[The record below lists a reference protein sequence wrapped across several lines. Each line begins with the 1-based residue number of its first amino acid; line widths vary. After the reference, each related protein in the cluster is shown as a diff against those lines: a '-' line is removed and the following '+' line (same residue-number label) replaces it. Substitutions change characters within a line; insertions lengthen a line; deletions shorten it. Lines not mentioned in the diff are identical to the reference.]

1 MKFLRKQD
9 WPFWALCGAM
19 VICAIWGVADM
30 RAKAANTWS
39 PPEHLTEKLK
49 KIQTSVENMS
59 SEDKHEYEVYARKLF
74 VEAADRI
81 VTAELQKIS
90 DGSWRD

>member
-30 RAKAANTWS
+30 RAKAANTWL
-39 PPEHLTEKLK
+39 PPEHLAEKIEQL
-49 KIQTSVENMS
+49 QADVEGLPP
-59 SEDKHEYEVYARKLF
+59 EVQQEYEGYVRKLF
-74 VEAADRI
+74 VKEADRI
-81 VTAELQKIS
+81 VTNELNKLA